1 MPEAA
6 VDVGLFDAPL
16 RVVRRPVLDGFP
28 SGFVHQQVTMPAR
41 PGVDGLAAAVQLVE
55 PGASADGDVAVASA
69 VRHWCGEDLG
79 QLEVRS
85 ASAAE
90 LLAEGEPVLRLTDL
104 ALHDPAVLD
113 EPGCPL
119 VRVDDRTRLLWTR
132 GVRRRRGSVSA
143 EGPSEG
149 WVPYGQAVVR
159 WLERDSSQPLAH
171 TMNMAGLGAAT
182 TFEAAVDQARAD
194 LVAQD
199 AVTRWWS
206 SGPADPLPALGA
218 PSWWD
223 GPLELRLRRL
233 PSRFDVE
240 VVLAVVRDHEHDLA
254 TLCPATGPDAAR
266 RAAAG
271 ALWQLG
277 VARDVTSPTSG
288 LLASGMPGLLPHA
301 PDRRYLA
308 RGVRGAVDPM
318 SAVQLGLD
326 PAVVAEVDRR
336 TSPSRH
342 AATLTGDAPPEVW
355 VVDLTTPD
363 VAAAGWH
370 CVRAL
375 APGLAR
381 IPVPAFAQRQG
392 LPYPGW

>member
-1 MPEAA
+1 MPEATA
-6 VDVGLFDAPL
+6 GVGLFDAPL

-41 PGVDGLAAAVQLVE
+41 PGVDGVAAAVQLVQ

-119 VRVDDRTRLLWTR
+119 VRVDDATRLLWTR
-132 GVRRRRGSVSA
+132 GVRHRRGADPV
-143 EGPSEG
+143 EG
-149 WVPYGQAVVR
+149 WAPYGQAVVR
-159 WLERDSSQPLAH
+159 WLERDPSQPLAH

-182 TFEAAVDQARAD
+182 SVRSAVDEACD
-194 LVAQD
+194 NLVAQD
-199 AVTRWWS
+199 AVTRWWFGGS
-206 SGPADPLPALGA
+206 SPLPALEV
-218 PSWWD
+218 PTWWD

-254 TLCPATGPDAAR
+254 GLSPAAGPDASR
-266 RAAAG
+266 RAAAR
-271 ALWQLG
+271 ALWQLS
-277 VARDVTSPTSG
+277 VARDLASPTSG

-308 RGVRGAVDPM
+308 AGVRGAVDPM

-326 PAVVAEVDRR
+326 PSVLAEVDRR
-336 TSPSRH
+336 TSPGRE
-342 AATLTGDAPPEVW
+342 AALPTADALREVW